1 MGASITLAGESLI
14 AQKQGA
20 QQPLIVSRFVLA
32 NVPGLNPN
40 GQVDRAAPKPAA
52 HLVASYDVTQKGFVN
67 PNQIVYSLML
77 GSDIGDFDWN
87 WIGLETAEGVLLAVA
102 YVPLQQKRKNI
113 PPLQLGNNVTRNFLV
128 VFDGAQALTG
138 ITIDAKTWQHDF
150 TVRLHGIDERERLSN
165 RDTFGRACFFSDGM
179 KLAKVGN
186 SYQVQPGTA
195 YIEGVRVLA
204 AAAVAV
210 APPGFPAKAWLDVSL
225 ERQLSDVVARWEVR
239 FGAALADST
248 DSAGVRH
255 FCVPLADLPDSNT
268 VADLRQA
275 EPISDSLVKHFA
287 GKEWVK
293 GELAKK
299 ANKGTKLAD
308 YEIDDAIPNRN
319 PLGDDSLDIHGGSYG
334 FLTALNETHLCQ
346 NCYWNGADW
355 VRHDEKRAAVALIA
369 GAGRVRVQRVGPGK
383 NPIAWASSFDVRDSG
398 DTYSSDKI
406 DQLIKAIDEAIAKKA
421 NKGTK
426 LADYGINDAI
436 PNVNPLPG
444 NSLDIHGGTYAFLTS
459 AVETNLA
466 QNCYWDGHYWVRHDE
481 SKPCVTVFA
490 NAGNVYVRKAEAG
503 LNPINWSYSEKLRDS
518 GDTYD
523 KTSINSFLDQLRQS
537 LNQHHQWLIQIDA
550 ELKKKADKGTKL
562 AHYGIDDAIPNL
574 NPLPGNSLDIHAGS
588 FGFLTA
594 LEETH
599 LAQNC
604 YWNGVHWMRHDESRS
619 AVVLIAGGGA
629 VRIQRVAP
637 GPNPIVFTGS
647 SEVIDSSKKALPG
660 VAGIAP
666 IANLE
671 QLDAGADETSI
682 VTPRTLRWGFSLSLA
697 DNGYIAFPRWMG
709 GLIIQWGNAYI
720 ATNGSQFLFPIGFP
734 NRCFVLDVGSG
745 EDTMGQAEV
754 MNIVPGS
761 RTRTGFTANAT
772 GTSTY
777 GYIAIGH

>member
-32 NVPGLNPN
+32 NVPGLDPN
-40 GQVDRAAPKPAA
+40 SQVDRAAPKPAA

-77 GSDIGDFDWN
+77 SSDIGDFDWN

-165 RDTFGRACFFSDGM
+165 RDTFGRACFFSDGL

-239 FGAALADST
+239 FGAALADFT

-255 FCVPLADLPDSNT
+255 FCVPLADLPDSNS

-287 GKEWVK
+287 GKKWVE
-293 GELAKK
+293 GELDKK

-308 YEIDDAIPNRN
+308 YKIDDAIPNRN
-319 PLGDDSLDIHGGSYG
+319 PLPYDSLDIHGGSYG

-369 GAGRVRVQRVGPGK
+369 GNGRVRVQRVGPGK
-383 NPIAWASSFDVRDSG
+383 NPIVWASAFDVRDSG

-406 DQLIKAIDEAIAKKA
+406 DQLIKVIDEAIAKKA

-466 QNCYWDGHYWVRHDE
+466 QNCYWDGNYWVRHDE

-503 LNPINWSYSEKLRDS
+503 PNPITWNYSEKLRDS

-574 NPLPGNSLDIHAGS
+574 NPLPGSSLDLHGGA
-588 FGFLTA
+588 FGFVTA

-604 YWNGVHWMRHDESRS
+604 YWNGVHWMRHDESRL

-682 VTPRTLRWGFSLSLA
+682 VTPRTLRWGFSISLA
-697 DNGYIAFPRWMG
+697 DNGYIAFPRWLG

-734 NRCFVLDVGSG
+734 NRCFVLNMGTG
-745 EDTMGQAEV
+745 EDVSGQAEV
-754 MNIVPGS
+754 MNIVAGS

-772 GTSTY
+772 AASTY